1 MSVHSLGSSS
11 DKAVD
16 GWFPKQ
22 AVTDNLVQPSVT
34 SLAVLDTLLCWCRP
48 NTETILSW
56 LMITIQ
62 RVEHLNMHDFV
73 FSAVFVMTL
82 ADGHATGVSSCVPVA
97 RYTFARRL
105 LRRAHVCHCDE
116 WAWSFCQIHAR
127 FTQKQGPWC
136 QFGFI
141 VIHNTRLKKN
151 ATVQPK
157 TLLKYKVFG
166 SNELLH
172 VCTNTYGPPVFVLLS
187 STTTELS
194 LCWIDI
200 NTAYPRQRAT

>member
-1 MSVHSLGSSS
+1 MSTQHRDNSVVVDDNNTKSGTFKHAWLRLFSSIRHDACRWTRHRCVVLRS
-11 DKAVD
+11 GRALHLRQT
-16 GWFPKQ
+16 PI
-22 AVTDNLVQPSVT
+22 TT
-34 SLAVLDTLLCWCRP
+34 S
-48 NTETILSW
+48 
-56 LMITIQ
+56 
-62 RVEHLNMHDFV
+62 
-73 FSAVFVMTL
+73 
-82 ADGHATGVSSCVPVA
+82 A
-97 RYTFARRL
+97 RL
-105 LRRAHVCHCDE
+105 PLRWMSMVI
-116 WAWSFCQIHAR
+116 CQIHAR

-151 ATVQPK
+151 AAVQPK